1 MADFFRNVLTASFHG
16 SILILAVLVLR
27 LILRK
32 TPKKFICYLWMLA
45 GLRLLIPIPLQSSFS
60 LQPPSI
66 SIPIPTRLSGILGIF
81 WIVVAAI
88 IASYSLLSY
97 LHLRRQVADAVK
109 VPGGWESDKI
119 ETAFVLGFVKPK
131 IYIPAG
137 MSGQARQQ
145 ILAHERTHLDK
156 GDHWIKVI
164 GFLALALHWFNPL
177 VWVSYILLCKDM
189 EMACDERVVQF
200 MELEERKAY
209 ATALLQCS
217 TNQVHYAA
225 CPVAFGEV
233 SVKYRIK
240 SALHYKKPGFWISL
254 LGVLAIVFAAV
265 CLFTSPTETVEVPV
279 DSQKPLMES
288 SHQDP
293 ADFTPA
299 QAPTLDPNPDWGVT
313 VYMDASSTTG
323 GTLVYAVEERF
334 AAASDTITMENGL
347 LDRWNGSQWEPM
359 PTLSGKAALFERHS
373 IGFAQSRDYPVA
385 YFEEEVNW
393 SLYYGALPAGD
404 YRITQTISSD
414 TDSAVFQTAFHI
426 YREQLPTEEEAALER
441 CTKAL
446 DTLYKSSS
454 YSVVLSETNPAGG
467 VSPVQRI
474 TKDGI
479 RARTDFYL
487 GEYCTSSYREDDNA
501 YITQG
506 WQTPFRLDQN
516 RQFLFPEEQSVIGQE
531 EITFCSVWA
540 DYQGI
545 AYRGKDTFGF
555 FADGTLKSIERLVE
569 TVDGTGNVTARDVIR
584 LDAENPLEFSSFEHI
599 MELGSYEVED
609 TFTAQSNSPWGVFFR
624 VDDDLLTPSS
634 GEVWLG
640 TDAVGVSNYTTDGTY
655 WLEKKM
661 GSRWQRLGG
670 EKEEA
675 SWGEDTIRLQSRTT
689 VFTIDWTDTYGRLD
703 AGVYRMGKHFYNGSE
718 SIIQYAEF
726 AIYPTGGIFGE
737 GGEDAIAR
745 VDGAIARL
753 QAGNYRVEKHTS
765 SVWDYCPDT
774 QMTEV
779 IWKYGDTMVEDFYNK
794 AGSYS
799 HSWVGHPGDSLYG
812 TWFKRS
818 WSSGDYD
825 CIYFAEGYSVISDR
839 EIRFAQSYSQTSSDN
854 PVTLYTYR
862 FDENG
867 NLTDILYERCGGLWN
882 GFVTHYVITDTPESE
897 IKAWVEE
904 QQAQQ

>member
-1 MADFFRNVLTASFHG
+1 M
-16 SILILAVLVLR
+16 
-27 LILRK
+27 
-32 TPKKFICYLWMLA
+32 
-45 GLRLLIPIPLQSSFS
+45 
-60 LQPPSI
+60 
-66 SIPIPTRLSGILGIF
+66 
-81 WIVVAAI
+81 
-88 IASYSLLSY
+88 
-97 LHLRRQVADAVK
+97 
-109 VPGGWESDKI
+109 
-119 ETAFVLGFVKPK
+119 
-131 IYIPAG
+131 
-137 MSGQARQQ
+137 
-145 ILAHERTHLDK
+145 
-156 GDHWIKVI
+156 
-164 GFLALALHWFNPL
+164 
-177 VWVSYILLCKDM
+177 
-189 EMACDERVVQF
+189 
-200 MELEERKAY
+200 
-209 ATALLQCS
+209 
-217 TNQVHYAA
+217 
-225 CPVAFGEV
+225 
-233 SVKYRIK
+233 
-240 SALHYKKPGFWISL
+240 
-254 LGVLAIVFAAV
+254 
-265 CLFTSPTETVEVPV
+265 
-279 DSQKPLMES
+279 
-288 SHQDP
+288 
-293 ADFTPA
+293 
-299 QAPTLDPNPDWGVT
+299 
-313 VYMDASSTTG
+313 
-323 GTLVYAVEERF
+323 
-334 AAASDTITMENGL
+334 
-347 LDRWNGSQWEPM
+347 
-359 PTLSGKAALFERHS
+359 
-373 IGFAQSRDYPVA
+373 
-385 YFEEEVNW
+385 
-393 SLYYGALPAGD
+393 
-404 YRITQTISSD
+404 
-414 TDSAVFQTAFHI
+414 
-426 YREQLPTEEEAALER
+426 
-441 CTKAL
+441 
-446 DTLYKSSS
+446 
-454 YSVVLSETNPAGG
+454 
-467 VSPVQRI
+467 
-474 TKDGI
+474 
-479 RARTDFYL
+479 
-487 GEYCTSSYREDDNA
+487 
-501 YITQG
+501 
-506 WQTPFRLDQN
+506 
-516 RQFLFPEEQSVIGQE
+516 
-531 EITFCSVWA
+531 
-540 DYQGI
+540 
-545 AYRGKDTFGF
+545 
-555 FADGTLKSIERLVE
+555 
-569 TVDGTGNVTARDVIR
+569 
-584 LDAENPLEFSSFEHI
+584 
-599 MELGSYEVED
+599 ED

-655 WLEKKM
+655 WLEKKV

-839 EIRFAQSYSQTSSDN
+839 EIRFGQSYSQTSSDN